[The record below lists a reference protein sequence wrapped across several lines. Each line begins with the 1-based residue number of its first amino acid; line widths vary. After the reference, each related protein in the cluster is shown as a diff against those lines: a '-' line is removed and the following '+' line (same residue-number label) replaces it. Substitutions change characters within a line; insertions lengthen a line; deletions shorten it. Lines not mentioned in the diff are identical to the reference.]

1 MQSFKQPD
9 LKQPLLK
16 RREQVLVV
24 EDDLESCQVMGEV
37 LQEAGY
43 SIDLAHDAY
52 EALEMAARRR
62 PDVVVTDI
70 QMPRIDGL
78 ELTRRLHE
86 FDPDLAV
93 VFTTGGPT
101 KDLLTAS
108 ESYGGSTCL
117 QKPMKPDDL
126 LWAIDS
132 ALALSRQRG
141 RKPGPPLVPASQR

>member
-1 MQSFKQPD
+1 MPS

-16 RREQVLVV
+16 RREQILVV
-24 EDDLESCQVMGEV
+24 EDDPESCEVMGEV
-37 LQEAGY
+37 LREAGY

-52 EALEMAARRR
+52 EALELAARRR
-62 PDVVVTDI
+62 PDVVVTDV
-70 QMPRIDGL
+70 QMPNIDGL
-78 ELTRRLHE
+78 ELTRRLHS
-86 FDPDLAV
+86 FDPELAV

-101 KDLLTAS
+101 KDLLTAA

-126 LWAIDS
+126 LWAIES

-141 RKPGPPLVPASQR
+141 RRPGPPLVRSAPR

>member
-1 MQSFKQPD
+1 MQSPN
-9 LKQPLLK
+9 QPLLK
-16 RREQVLVV
+16 RREQILVV
-24 EDDLESCQVMGEV
+24 EDDPESCEIMGEV
-37 LQEAGY
+37 LRDAGY
-43 SIDLAHDAY
+43 SIDLAHDGY

-62 PDVVVTDI
+62 PDVVVTDV
-70 QMPRIDGL
+70 QMPRLDGL
-78 ELTRRLHE
+78 ELTHRLHQ
-86 FDPDLAV
+86 FDPQLAV

-126 LWAIDS
+126 LWAIES

-141 RKPGPPLVPASQR
+141 RRPGAPLVPSSFR